1 MERYRSIIPNFASF
15 LDTFEQP
22 QPQDIRINTILSSRE
37 EVLDTYSDV
46 LTPRDFDERFFI
58 FDGEPGK
65 TVAHW
70 RGAYY
75 VQEATSGLP
84 PLVLEPEPGERVLDM
99 CAAPGSKTSQM
110 AAMMEN
116 TGELVANDVSGNRL
130 RGLLSNTYRTGC
142 VNTTVTERDG
152 RTIPE
157 DQQFDKVLVDAP
169 CTGEGNA
176 RDQDELRDGVDPA
189 KARDLAGLQRGL
201 LKKAL
206 RLCKPDGEIVYSTCT
221 FAPEENEMVVDAVL
235 DEASLVPIDMP
246 CDHTEG
252 ITAWQG
258 TELASRLTRTK
269 RVYPHQLDAGGIFI
283 ARLTPGD

>member
-1 MERYRSIIPNFASF
+1 MERYKDIIDEFDAF
-15 LDTFEQP
+15 VEALEQP
-22 QPQDIRINTILSSRE
+22 QPQDIRINTIQSSVQ
-37 EVLDTYSDV
+37 EVRDRYGDLLIDRDV
-46 LTPRDFDERFFI
+46 DDRFFI

-65 TVAHW
+65 TVGHW

-84 PLVLEPEPGERVLDM
+84 PLVLQPDNGERVLDM

-110 AAMMEN
+110 AAMMNN
-116 TGELVANDVSGNRL
+116 TGEIVANDVSGKRT
-130 RGLLSNTYRTGC
+130 RGLLSNLYRTGC

-152 RTIPE
+152 RNIPE
-157 DQQFDKVLVDAP
+157 DTQFDKILVDAP

-176 RDQDELRDGVDPA
+176 REQEQLRDGVDPA
-189 KARDLAGLQRGL
+189 DARDLAGLQADL
-201 LKKAL
+201 LEKAL

-221 FAPEENEMVVDAVL
+221 FAPEENEMVVDTVL
-235 DEASLVPIDMP
+235 EDASLLPIDMP
-246 CDHTEG
+246 CPASDG

-258 TELASRLTRTK
+258 TELSSSLQRTK

-283 ARLTPGD
+283 ARLTPDH